1 MRHVL
6 AEQVAHA
13 KQQQAI
19 GTPLKLSAFSFSLAL
34 TSGLITAIPA
44 VTLPITAPGLR
55 HTLGSAGTGPLPPA
69 TVKLLGVT
77 VLRRKSDWVNNIC
90 TQSPGRVFR
99 GGGNLGYETAF
110 SPFGNEAEQSL
121 RTWVTCFKKLLLQ
134 LECREGVLGDTNMGG
149 KVGRNLLF
157 CKLTSREGL
166 ILFKKHKQKNLI

>member
-1 MRHVL
+1 M
-6 AEQVAHA
+6 
-13 KQQQAI
+13 
-19 GTPLKLSAFSFSLAL
+19 T
-34 TSGLITAIPA
+34 GLITSA
-44 VTLPITAPGLR
+44 LR
-55 HTLGSAGTGPLPPA
+55 AQEGFSEEE
-69 TVKLLGVT
+69 
-77 VLRRKSDWVNNIC
+77 
-90 TQSPGRVFR
+90 
-99 GGGNLGYETAF
+99 GYETAF